1 MFNLEQARRPVA
13 LLREL
18 RKLRRQTD
26 LYTLTDISVSF
37 SPTWMQGRSQRI
49 GLSNQEFI
57 MTELIREYLVFNQC
71 TNTVSVLTPGTLL
84 CHLFVYHRHLVSIC
98 EGLGLILGGGWYRMH
113 GWECLIQRNF
123 KVCGAPA
130 MGLIRVTE
138 QCGFE
143 ATCVAET
150 GLPQIPLDRSFL
162 AARLGIQEDS
172 TTQQKWALSA
182 FDI

>member
-13 LLREL
+13 FVKRTEEIA
-18 RKLRRQTD
+18 QTNWSIYAYGH
-26 LYTLTDISVSF
+26 LSFF

-71 TNTVSVLTPGTLL
+71 PNTVSVLTPGTLL